1 MNQTRL
7 RSWLTGLGMAL
18 AILTSP
24 VTGQAQPTQ
33 SGQSGQSGAT
43 PEAAPPSPAPL
54 KVPAGFQVGVYAS
67 GVTNGRLM
75 AVSPDGV
82 LYIARQSK
90 GDVVALPDRDKD
102 GRADGMEVIAAGL
115 TRPHSVAF
123 RGGYLYIATN
133 PAILRVKV
141 SEGKAAGSPEKV
153 IDLPVSTTS
162 HWTRTID
169 FGPDGKLYVSIGSS
183 CNSCEEE
190 DPRRT
195 AIMRYNAD
203 GSGEQ
208 FFARGLRN
216 ALGFDWDPKTGKLWA
231 VDMGQEKLG
240 EDLPPDEINLIER
253 GKHYGFPYYVGENMP
268 NPDLPGAKGSLKA
281 ADAIPPA
288 FALQAHLSPIG
299 LTFYDGDQFP
309 AHFRTMYVALHGS
322 GSGRKEKIGHKV
334 VRVTVRQ
341 DRVVGFDDFV
351 TGFLADGQ
359 VLGRPAGLVTGPDGA
374 LYISDDNKGFI
385 YRVTHAR

>member
-1 MNQTRL
+1 MKKSSP
-7 RSWLTGLGMAL
+7 RSWVTGLGMAL
-18 AILTSP
+18 AVLFSSP
-24 VTGQAQPTQ
+24 VCGEAQSAQPT
-33 SGQSGQSGAT
+33 
-43 PEAAPPSPAPL
+43 EAPPPSPAPL
-54 KVPAGFQVGVYAS
+54 KVPTGFQVGVYAS

-75 AVSPDGV
+75 AVGPDGV
-82 LYIARQSK
+82 LYVARQSK

-102 GRADGMEVIAAGL
+102 GRADGMEVVASGL
-115 TRPHSVAF
+115 ARPHSVAV

-133 PAILRVKV
+133 PTILRVKV

-153 IDLPVSTTS
+153 LDLPVSTTS

-195 AIMRYNAD
+195 AILRYNAD

-240 EDLPPDEINLIER
+240 EDLPPDEINLVEE
-253 GKHYGFPYYVGENMP
+253 GKHYGFPYYFGDNLP

-281 ADAIPPA
+281 ADAVPPA

-309 AHFRTMYVALHGS
+309 AHYRTMYVALHGS
-322 GSGRKEKIGHKV
+322 GSSLKEKIGHKV
-334 VRVTVRQ
+334 VRVTIRQ

-359 VLGRPAGLVTGPDGA
+359 VLGRPAGLVTGTDGA